1 MSMMQRAWRV
11 TWIAVAGLLIVAG
24 PASAQTKAEPQSLT
38 RDQGVAAHA
47 GLDDIYRRFTEG
59 YRKLDAAQVAGLYTE
74 DALYLAPG
82 ADLQRGRG
90 AIEGQFAGFFRT
102 VQSEGARLEIAFQIV
117 ARQVS
122 NDLAYDVGIYTL
134 TRLKEGE
141 PPRSGRGK
149 FVTVARRDRDRMW
162 RFQVDGYSDL
172 GRAR

>member
-1 MSMMQRAWRV
+1 MRTIQRVGFITLV
-11 TWIAVAGLLIVAG
+11 TVACLLTAAG
-24 PASAQTKAEPQSLT
+24 SGYGQAAGEAKPLT
-38 RDQGVAAHA
+38 
-47 GLDDIYRRFTEG
+47 LDDGVTAHGGVDEIYRRFNDG

-82 ADLQRGRG
+82 SNIQRGRKV
-90 AIEGQFAGFFRT
+90 IEEQFTSFFRS
-102 VQSEGARLEIAFQIV
+102 VQNDGARLEITFQIV
-117 ARQVS
+117 ARQAS

-141 PPRSGRGK
+141 PPRSSRGK
-149 FVTVARRDRDRMW
+149 FVTVARRGSDGAW